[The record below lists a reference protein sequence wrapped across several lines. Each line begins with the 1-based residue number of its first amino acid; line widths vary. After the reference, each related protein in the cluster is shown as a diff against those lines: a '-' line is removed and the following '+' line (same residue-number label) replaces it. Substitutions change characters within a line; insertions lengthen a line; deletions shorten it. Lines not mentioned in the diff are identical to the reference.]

1 MKILQITRQFLPSIG
16 GIESVVEGLS
26 NALQNAGHEVEIL
39 TLKKI
44 FTTEETAPDHSI
56 VHGLRVSRL
65 KHWGS
70 KRYPVAPQVLK
81 YVKNCDVLHIH
92 AVDFFVDFLAW
103 SQFLHRCPII
113 LSTHGGIFHT
123 SWFTRL
129 KSAYFQTITRNS
141 LKQAAAILCVS
152 DRDYD
157 LFSKIAPKEKL
168 HLVRNGVDIG
178 AYMKLTKKIIPG
190 LILGI
195 GRVAENKGIDR
206 LIHAFAE
213 LRKTHPHAKLVWI
226 GPDQDGRVSKLQKL
240 ANDLGV
246 AERIQFVGQ
255 VDADR
260 MQRMLENAHAF
271 VCGSSYE
278 GYGLST
284 IEAMS
289 SATVPVVTKVGIHP
303 QIVEEGKSGYLVDG
317 HPESLVRGLR
327 TLLNLDASTL
337 ATMGENARRAS
348 AKCSWDAV
356 APHYINL
363 YESVLAA

>member
-26 NALQNAGHEVEIL
+26 SALQNAGHEVEIL

-44 FTTEETAPDHSI
+44 FTTEEIAPDRSTI
-56 VHGLRVSRL
+56 NGLRVSRL

-81 YVKNCDVLHIH
+81 YVRNCDVLHIH

-103 SQFLHRCPII
+103 SKFLHRRPII

-123 SWFTRL
+123 NWFSRL

-141 LKQAAAILCVS
+141 LRQAAAILCVS
-152 DRDYD
+152 DQDYD
-157 LFSKIAPKEKL
+157 LFSRIVPKEKL
-168 HLVRNGVDIG
+168 HLARNGVNVG
-178 AYMKLTKKIIPG
+178 AYANLTKKITPG

-206 LIHAFAE
+206 LIRATAE
-213 LRKTHPHAKLVWI
+213 LRKTHPYAKLVWI
-226 GPDQDGRVSKLQKL
+226 GPDQDARVSKLQKL
-240 ANDLGV
+240 ADDLGV
-246 AERIQFVGQ
+246 SKQIQFVGQ
-255 VDADR
+255 VDANG

-289 SATVPVVTKVGIHP
+289 SSTVPVVTKVGIHP
-303 QIVEEGKSGYLVDG
+303 QIIEEGKSGYLVDG
-317 HPESLVRGLR
+317 HPESLARGLR
-327 TLLNLDASTL
+327 TLLNLDTGSL
-337 ATMGENARRAS
+337 AAMGENARRAS
-348 AKCSWDAV
+348 AKCSWDSV
-356 APHYINL
+356 APHYIGL